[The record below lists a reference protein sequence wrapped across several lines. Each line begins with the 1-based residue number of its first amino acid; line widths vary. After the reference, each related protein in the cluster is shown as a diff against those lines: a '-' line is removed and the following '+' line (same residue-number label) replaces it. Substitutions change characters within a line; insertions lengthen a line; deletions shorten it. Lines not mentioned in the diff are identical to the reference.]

1 MLSFIKCMLIVLK
14 GDDLNFEWIWWHGN
28 TCIKVCIQHKQK
40 NGIPEYFKMY
50 IFVYLKFKCIIVLYM
65 KCTYNGYMCVF
76 FLNVTL

>member
-1 MLSFIKCMLIVLK
+1 MLIVLK

-50 IFVYLKFKCIIVLYM
+50 IFVYLKFKCIIHEVH
-65 KCTYNGYMCVF
+65 TYMCC
-76 FLNVTL
+76 FLNVPL